1 MNIWHRFVTDRDH
14 MYSNYDNQNML
25 IPIVLGCI
33 CMLLSITLVGIITHS
48 PLTALGLF
56 PIVIPLLIGIGNW
69 VASAAA
75 YLVTEGEKEV
85 PWGYFSQHLLP
96 EGLRAQYL
104 ECTDYEKYCPL
115 SWLVAFLGIL
125 TLPVS
130 LVLAVAVY
138 FPMFLL
144 MLVIFW
150 GIMYGVVLIA
160 RKVYKLSQ
168 RFKKHESDPN
178 AHNKGDENV

>member
-85 PWGYFSQHLLP
+85 PWG
-96 EGLRAQYL
+96 
-104 ECTDYEKYCPL
+104 
-115 SWLVAFLGIL
+115 
-125 TLPVS
+125 
-130 LVLAVAVY
+130 
-138 FPMFLL
+138 
-144 MLVIFW
+144 
-150 GIMYGVVLIA
+150 
-160 RKVYKLSQ
+160 
-168 RFKKHESDPN
+168 
-178 AHNKGDENV
+178 